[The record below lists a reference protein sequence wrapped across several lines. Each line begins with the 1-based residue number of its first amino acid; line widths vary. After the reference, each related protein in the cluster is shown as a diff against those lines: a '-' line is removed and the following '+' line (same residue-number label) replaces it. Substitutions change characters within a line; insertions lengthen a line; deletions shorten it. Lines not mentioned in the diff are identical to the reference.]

1 MSAPIQEIG
10 LLSTLVISL
19 VAAFGGGL
27 LVRSVGL
34 PPLLGYLM
42 AGVAIGP
49 FTPGIIANQ
58 AMANELAEIGV
69 ALLLFNIGLHFSFKD
84 LIAVQKVVVPGA
96 LIQVVL
102 TTIAGGFLSSLFFD
116 VTFASAFSLGLSMA
130 IASTAVATRVLD
142 ERHQLTSL
150 AGRIALGWL
159 VVQDLIVIVALVIF
173 PLMAVSGEVSFQ
185 RLLSILGQ
193 TLLQVTGFVAVMVF
207 GGRKVIPALLQY
219 VARVGSRELFTL
231 AVIVIALG
239 IAYGSSILFSVSLA
253 LGAFFAGVVIGESDL
268 NHHAASEAVA
278 IQQVFTILFFVSVG
292 MLFDPR
298 SLVQMPVEILSFLVL
313 IMVGTGFLTFAISL
327 YFNVPLKSAA
337 LVGAT
342 FAQIGEFSFVLSEL
356 GYKSGFYGQKERD
369 LIIAVAL
376 FSIVVNPLILR
387 TVLRMAA
394 WAAQHPRYVEWQS
407 SHLALALQDQE
418 EMAEHTIIVGH
429 GRVGAIVAGT
439 LKGLG
444 LPYVSIES
452 DRALTEKLRARGETV
467 IFGDASRDAVMSAAK
482 PQQAKLVIVAV
493 PDPYFTR
500 QIVRAMRKNYPD
512 IAIVARTHS
521 DEDARALTKLGV
533 GLAVMGER
541 EVAFGIMYHA
551 LQVLGFDTERTR
563 STIGHIR
570 KEAYSLDQQDKEV
583 PVTP

>member
-1 MSAPIQEIG
+1 MSAPVQEIG

-27 LVRSVGL
+27 VVRSINL
-34 PPLLGYLM
+34 PPLLGYLL

-49 FTPGIIANQ
+49 FTPGIVANQ
-58 AMANELAEIGV
+58 AMASEIAEIGV

-84 LIAVQKVVVPGA
+84 LIAVQRVVVPGA
-96 LIQVVL
+96 LLQVSL
-102 TTIAGGFLSSLFFD
+102 TTLVGSFVAVCFFKISLGAA
-116 VTFASAFSLGLSMA
+116 VAIGLSMA
-130 IASTAVATRVLD
+130 IASTAVATRILD

-159 VVQDLIVIVALVIF
+159 VVQDLMVIVALVLF
-173 PLMAVSGEVSFQ
+173 PVMGVSDEVGLQ
-185 RLLSILGQ
+185 QLLSILGQ
-193 TLLQVTGFVAVMVF
+193 TLLQVTGFVAVMVI
-207 GGRKVIPALLQY
+207 GGRRVIPGLLRY

-231 AVIVIALG
+231 AVIVMALG
-239 IAYGSSILFSVSLA
+239 IAYGSSILFGVSLA

-278 IQQVFTILFFVSVG
+278 MQQVFTILFFVSVG

-298 SLVQMPVEILSFLVL
+298 SVMQMPLEIISFLMV
-313 IMVGTGFLTFAISL
+313 IIVGTGFLTFLISL
-327 YFNVPLKSAA
+327 YFNVPLQAAA

-356 GYKSGFYGQKERD
+356 GFKSGFYGQKERD

-376 FSIVVNPLILR
+376 LSILVNPLILSLATR
-387 TVLRMAA
+387 LARGAA
-394 WAAQHPRYVEWQS
+394 AHRWYLDWQA
-407 SHLALALQDQE
+407 SHLDVTVQE
-418 EMAEHTIIVGH
+418 KEELGDHTIIVGH
-429 GRVGAIVAGT
+429 GRVGGIVAEA
-439 LKGLG
+439 LKELQ

-452 DRALTEKLRARGETV
+452 DRMLTEKLRQQGHTV
-467 IFGDASRDAVMSAAK
+467 IYGDAAREAVMAAAK
-482 PQQAKLVIVAV
+482 PQNAKLIIVAV
-493 PDPYFTR
+493 PDPYFTK

-512 IAIVARTHS
+512 ITIVARTHS
-521 DEDARALTKLGV
+521 DEEARALTKLGV

-541 EVAFGIMYHA
+541 EVAFGIMYYA
-551 LQVLGFDTERTR
+551 LQTLGFDSDRTR

-570 KEAYSLDQQDKEV
+570 KQTYGLDHQEG
-583 PVTP
+583 

>member
-27 LVRSVGL
+27 LVRALNL

-42 AGVAIGP
+42 AGVLIGP
-49 FTPGIIANQ
+49 FTPGVIANQ

-96 LIQVVL
+96 LIQVIL
-102 TTIAGGFLSSLFFD
+102 TTIAGGLLASLFFE
-116 VTFASAFSLGLSMA
+116 VSFASAFALGLSMA

-159 VVQDLIVIVALVIF
+159 VVQDLIVIVAMVIF
-173 PLMAVSGEVSFQ
+173 PLLGVSGDVSFTKF
-185 RLLSILGQ
+185 LSILGQ
-193 TLLQVTGFVAVMVF
+193 TFLQVTGFVAVMVF

-239 IAYGSSILFSVSLA
+239 IAYGSSILFGVSLA

-298 SLVQMPVEILSFLVL
+298 SLIQMPLEILSFLAV
-313 IMVGTGFLTFAISL
+313 IMLGTGFLTFVISL
-327 YFNVPLKSAA
+327 YFNVPLQSAA

-356 GYKSGFYGQKERD
+356 GFKSGFYEQNERD

-376 FSIVVNPLILR
+376 FSIVVNPL
-387 TVLRMAA
+387 VLRGVLRAA
-394 WAAQHPRYVEWQS
+394 RWAAAHPKYIEWQA
-407 SHLALALQDQE
+407 SHLDLAVQE
-418 EMAEHTIIVGH
+418 KEGMTEHTIIVGH
-429 GRVGAIVAGT
+429 GRVGGIVAAA

-452 DRALTEKLRARGETV
+452 DRALTEKLREHGEIV
-467 IFGDASRDAVMSAAK
+467 IFGDASREAVMSAAK
-482 PQQAKLVIVAV
+482 PQYAKLVIVAV

-500 QIVRAMRKNYPD
+500 QIVRSIRKNYPD
-512 IAIVARTHS
+512 IVIVARTHS
-521 DEDARALTKLGV
+521 DEEAKALTKLGV

-541 EVAFGIMYHA
+541 EVAFGMMYYA
-551 LQVLGFDTERTR
+551 LQVLGFDSDRTR

-570 KEAYSLDQQDKEV
+570 KEAYSYDQQDEKAV
-583 PVTP
+583 VTP